1 MFSPDGDWLA
11 YESNESG
18 QFEVYVRPFPGPG
31 GKLQISTQGGIEPV
45 WSRNRRELYYRNGDR
60 MMAVEVSSRRDSNG
74 AFPSGFSAGS
84 PQLLFE
90 GHFQFSGLVSSGY
103 DVSPDG
109 QRFLMVQ
116 PSGPD
121 QTPTQIQVVLNWFTE
136 LQQRV
141 PVK

>member
-1 MFSPDGDWLA
+1 MSTAGSLLEKPILA
-11 YESNESG
+11 DVMTRHES
-18 QFEVYVRPFPGPG
+18 EVYGRPFPGPG

-45 WSRNRRELYYRNGDR
+45 WSRKGRELGDR
-60 MMAVEVSSRRDSNG
+60 MMAVEISSRRESNE

-84 PQLLFE
+84 PRLLFE
-90 GHFQFSGLVSSGY
+90 GHYQYSPYVTSGY

-109 QRFLMVQ
+109 QRFLMIQ
-116 PSGPD
+116 PGGTD